1 MFLTLR
7 LGQLSLFRRSA
18 VFSSCLCAG
27 GVLLPAFGLRAQA
40 KAGTA
45 QLTIEPK
52 TIMSPVSPMLYG
64 MMTEEINHAFDGGL
78 YAEMVQ
84 NRTFRGTWDGVQH
97 WDLVRKGDAVAAY
110 KAVKNDGPSKALNNS
125 QKLTVTT
132 ASPGNEAGMSNTG
145 YWGMGLKPHTKYKGS
160 FYAEVDDPAIG
171 PVMARLVSD
180 NTGAVVAEARVPV
193 KAGTWSQYTYAMTTN
208 GAATGS
214 ANHLELLVA
223 HPGAISF
230 QLVSLFPPTFNN
242 QPNGF
247 RPELMER
254 MAGLKSHFL
263 RLPGGNYLEG
273 DQLKDWFNWKETLG
287 PIVDRPGHQAPW
299 TYWSTDG
306 MGLYEM
312 LEWCEDLHIEPVL
325 AVYAGYSL
333 QHVHVDP
340 GAGLQPYVD
349 AAVDEVEFL
358 TGDPSTKWG
367 AERAKLGHP
376 APFPLHYIEI
386 GNEDWFD
393 TSGSYDGRFAQIAK
407 ALRAKYGTKYQ
418 LIATTPVKETDSD
431 AQPDVLDDH
440 YYKPVGEMLDFAHH
454 YDKQAR
460 TGPKIFVGEWA
471 TLAGTPTP
479 TFGGALA
486 DAAFMTGLERNS
498 DLIVMASYAPLFINV
513 NPGAGQW
520 YTNMIGYDASTTY
533 GSPSYYAQALFG
545 AHIGDGTAK
554 GELTGAGDR
563 FYYSATVGSKDHVL
577 HLKLVNASTEAQPLS
592 INLGGAASGI
602 AKMSSLHAATY
613 EATNSIDHP
622 DTIKPVSSTVKVS
635 GANWTHNV
643 PAMTIEVIDVP
654 LK

>member
-1 MFLTLR
+1 MPFFR
-7 LGQLSLFRRSA
+7 SPESSRFVRRSA
-18 VFSSCLCAG
+18 VFGTALFVGSVLFPSPSSK
-27 GVLLPAFGLRAQA
+27 AQA
-40 KAGTA
+40 KPGAA

-52 TIMSPVSPMLYG
+52 EIVSPVSPMLYG

-84 NRTFRGTWDGVQH
+84 NRTFRGTWEGVQH
-97 WDLVRKGDAVAAY
+97 WDLVRKGDAVAEY

-132 ASPGNEAGMSNTG
+132 ASPGNEAGLSNTG
-145 YWGMGLKPHTKYKGS
+145 YWGMGLKPRTEYKGS
-160 FYAEVDDPAIG
+160 FYAKVEDAAIG

-180 NTGAVVAEARVPV
+180 NTGAVVAEAKVDV
-193 KAGTWSQYTYAMTTN
+193 KTGGWAQYTYAMTTT
-208 GAATGS
+208 AAANGS
-214 ANHLELLVA
+214 ANHLELVVA
-223 HPGAISF
+223 HPGTISF

-254 MAGLKSHFL
+254 MAALHPHFL

-273 DQLKDWFNWKETLG
+273 DTLKDWFNWKETIG

-333 QHVHVDP
+333 RHVHVDP
-340 GAGLQPYVD
+340 GKDLQPYVD

-358 TGDPSTKWG
+358 TGDSSTKWG

-407 ALRAKYGTKYQ
+407 ALRKKYGTKYQ
-418 LIATTPVKETDSD
+418 LIATTPVKEKDSE
-431 AQPDVLDDH
+431 AQPDVLDEH

-454 YDKQAR
+454 YDKQER

-486 DAAFMTGLERNS
+486 DAAFMTGMERNS

-520 YTNMIGYDASTTY
+520 YTNMIGYDASKTY
-533 GSPSYYAQALFG
+533 GSPSFYAQSLFG

-554 GELTGAGDR
+554 SSLTGAGDR
-563 FYYSATVGSKDHVL
+563 FYYSATVGSKDQVL
-577 HLKLVNASTEAQPLS
+577 HLKLVNASTDAQPLS
-592 INLGGAASGI
+592 INLSGAKGTAT
-602 AKMSSLHAATY
+602 MSSLHAATY
-613 EATNSIDHP
+613 EATNSIEHP
-622 DTIKPVSSTVKVS
+622 DSIKPVTSTVKVGS
-635 GANWTHNV
+635 GSWSHNV

-654 LK
+654 LR